1 MAAGEGGADSL
12 PPPSS
17 SLPGPHPGPE
27 RALEE
32 AVASGSLS
40 LAGRR
45 LRHFPGGAARRWDLS
60 DTTQADLSRNRFAE
74 VPEDACHLMSLEGLS
89 LYHNCLRSLPP
100 AMANLQALTHLNVSR
115 NQISALPACLCHL
128 PLKVLIASNNK
139 LSSLPEDIGSL
150 GSLRQLDV
158 SSNELRS
165 LPGSMGGLERLR
177 DLNVRRNQITVL
189 PEELG
194 ELPLVRLDF
203 SCNLVT
209 RLPVCFRHLR
219 HLQCLLLE
227 NNPLQSPP
235 AQVCLKGKIHIFKY
249 LNTEAC
255 GKGRPGLAE
264 LAQGRPAAF
273 GTCLPDDFYPARQ
286 HGGLD
291 SGFHSVDSG
300 SKRWS
305 GNESTDEF
313 SDLSFRIAELARD
326 PKQLREKRGGAG
338 DAGEVE
344 QIDYID
350 SSVNGE
356 EEEEEDSLVEE
367 EAMGGPPPAGR
378 AGKAWS
384 GFPGLAP
391 HEEPQ
396 KHTRIPSQRVGAG
409 EPGLMAGR
417 GGSGAGSARPEFSAE
432 ERRRPE
438 LLQLWQERE
447 RQQQQQQPP
456 PSRWTDSGSSSLAEK
471 GGGLPPPKQPC
482 GQGAEPPAGSPR
494 HSPRSADPPRLC
506 QSSTGASLAT
516 PRNGSVAQR
525 PSSFLFRSS
534 SQKGVQRSLDSPS
547 PELSSPARCRTGTQA
562 SDERQLLAQ
571 LRKAI
576 ESHLNITLAEDLGE
590 ALADGVILCQLANRL
605 CPRSVPFIHVP
616 SPAVPKLNAAK
627 SRKNLQGFLA
637 ACRQLGI
644 PEVSLCG
651 APDIALLLQGNV
663 RGFLCPLEALL
674 LLLHPAAPLA
684 PPGHL
689 AGFAVFYACVMLLLY
704 FAYCQLCGLFF
715 CCCC

>member
-12 PPPSS
+12 PPPSP
-17 SLPGPHPGPE
+17 SLPGPLPGPE

-100 AMANLQALTHLNVSR
+100 AIANLQALTYLNVSR
-115 NQISALPACLCHL
+115 NQISVLPACLCHL

-139 LSSLPEDIGSL
+139 LAALPEDIGSL
-150 GSLRQLDV
+150 SSLRQLDV

-165 LPGSMGGLERLR
+165 LPGSMGSLESLR
-177 DLNVRRNQITVL
+177 DLNIRRNQITVL
-189 PEELG
+189 PEELA

-209 RLPVCFRHLR
+209 RLPVCFRLLR
-219 HLQCLLLE
+219 HLQCILLE
-227 NNPLQSPP
+227 NNPLQFPP

-264 LAQGRPAAF
+264 LAQGRPTGF
-273 GTCLPDDFYPARQ
+273 GTCLPEDFYPARQ
-286 HGGLD
+286 YGGLD
-291 SGFHSVDSG
+291 SGFNSVDSG

-326 PKQLREKRGGAG
+326 PKQLREQRGGAG
-338 DAGEVE
+338 DAGELE

-350 SSVNGE
+350 SSLNGE
-356 EEEEEDSLVEE
+356 EEEEEEDLLVEE
-367 EAMGGPPPAGR
+367 EAMGPPPAGR
-378 AGKAWS
+378 ASKAWT
-384 GFPGLAP
+384 GPPGTASQ
-391 HEEPQ
+391 EEPQ
-396 KHTRIPSQRVGAG
+396 KPARIPSPRAGAAD
-409 EPGLMAGR
+409 PGLAGR
-417 GGSGAGSARPEFSAE
+417 SSSGAPLARPEVSLE

-438 LLQLWQERE
+438 LLLLWQERE
-447 RQQQQQQPP
+447 RQQQQQQQ
-456 PSRWTDSGSSSLAEK
+456 RWSQGAERPDSGSSSLAEK
-471 GGGLPPPKQPC
+471 GTGLPQPKLRAQSTSL
-482 GQGAEPPAGSPR
+482 APR
-494 HSPRSADPPRLC
+494 D
-506 QSSTGASLAT
+506 ASL
-516 PRNGSVAQR
+516 AQR

-534 SQKGVQRSLDSPS
+534 SQKSIQRSSGEYSPP
-547 PELSSPARCRTGTQA
+547 PELNSPLQSRAGSQA
-562 SDERQLLAQ
+562 PGESELLGQ

-576 ESHLNITLAEDLGE
+576 ESHLNLTLAEDLGE

-616 SPAVPKLNAAK
+616 SPAVPKLNPSK
-627 SRKNLQGFLA
+627 GRKNLQSFLA
-637 ACRQLGI
+637 ACRHLGI

-663 RGFLCPLEALL
+663 RGFLCLLEALL
-674 LLLHPAAPLA
+674 LLLHPAAGGPLA
-684 PPGHL
+684 PAALSGQL
-689 AGFAVFYACVMLLLY
+689 AGFGVFYAC
-704 FAYCQLCGLFF
+704 AELCGPRGAGPLDDEDLPGLAATVRALLAADRRSGAL
-715 CCCC
+715 

>member
-12 PPPSS
+12 PPPSP
-17 SLPGPHPGPE
+17 SLPVPLPGPE

-100 AMANLQALTHLNVSR
+100 AIANLQALTYLNISR
-115 NQISALPACLCHL
+115 NQISALPSCLCHL

-139 LSSLPEDIGSL
+139 LASLPDDIGSL

-158 SSNELRS
+158 SSNELQS
-165 LPGSMGGLERLR
+165 LPGSVGGLESLR
-177 DLNVRRNQITVL
+177 DLNIRRNQITIL
-189 PEELG
+189 PEELA

-203 SCNLVT
+203 SCNLVA

-219 HLQCLLLE
+219 HLQCILLE
-227 NNPLQSPP
+227 NNPLQFPP

-249 LNTEAC
+249 LNIEAC
-255 GKGRPGLAE
+255 SKARSDLAE
-264 LAQGRPAAF
+264 FAQGRPAGF
-273 GTCLPDDFYPARQ
+273 GTCLPEDFYPARQ
-286 HGGLD
+286 YGGLD
-291 SGFHSVDSG
+291 SGFNSVDSG

-326 PKQLREKRGGAG
+326 PKQLKEKRGGAA
-338 DAGEVE
+338 DTSELE

-356 EEEEEDSLVEE
+356 EEEEEEGVVEE
-367 EAMGGPPPAGR
+367 EGMAPPPAGR
-378 AGKAWS
+378 TGKAWT
-384 GFPGLAP
+384 GFPGTAS
-391 HEEPQ
+391 HEEHQ
-396 KHTRIPSQRVGAG
+396 KPARSSSQRAG
-409 EPGLMAGR
+409 TAEPGVTGR
-417 GGSGAGSARPEFSAE
+417 NSSGASLPRPELSTE

-447 RQQQQQQPP
+447 RQQQQRPQ
-456 PSRWTDSGSSSLAEK
+456 WTQGTEKLGSSLVENSSSLSQLK
-471 GGGLPPPKQPC
+471 HC
-482 GQGAEPPAGSPR
+482 SQGAEQLAGSPR
-494 HSPRSADPPRLC
+494 QGPRYADPLLS
-506 QSSTGASLAT
+506 QSSTAASPV
-516 PRNGSVAQR
+516 PRDASSVQR
-525 PSSFLFRSS
+525 PPSFLFRSS
-534 SQKGVQRSLDSPS
+534 SRKSIQQSSGSLS
-547 PELSSPARCRTGTQA
+547 PELGGPLRSRAGSRALE
-562 SDERQLLAQ
+562 ERELLSQ

-576 ESHLNITLAEDLGE
+576 ESRLNLTLAEDLGE
-590 ALADGVILCQLANRL
+590 ALADGVILCQLANHL

-616 SPAVPKLNAAK
+616 SPAVPKLNAVQ
-627 SRKNLQGFLA
+627 SRKNVQSFLA

-651 APDIALLLQGNV
+651 VSDIALLLQGNV
-663 RGFLCPLEALL
+663 RGFLRLLEALL
-674 LLLHPAAPLA
+674 LRPAAGSPLVPA
-684 PPGHL
+684 ALSDHL
-689 AGFAVFYACVMLLLY
+689 TGFGVFYAFVMLLLY
-704 FAYCQLCGLFF
+704 FAYCKLCGY

>member
-12 PPPSS
+12 PPPSP
-17 SLPGPHPGPE
+17 SLPGLLPGPE

-32 AVASGSLS
+32 AVVSGSLC

-100 AMANLQALTHLNVSR
+100 AIANLQALTYLNVSR
-115 NQISALPACLCHL
+115 NQISALPACLCRL
-128 PLKVLIASNNK
+128 PLKVLIANNNK
-139 LSSLPEDIGSL
+139 LAALPEDIGSL
-150 GSLRQLDV
+150 SSLRQLDV

-165 LPGSMGGLERLR
+165 LPGSMAGLESLR
-177 DLNVRRNQITVL
+177 DLNVRRNQIAVL
-189 PEELG
+189 PEELA

-209 RLPVCFRHLR
+209 RLPVCFRLLR
-219 HLQCLLLE
+219 HLQCILLE
-227 NNPLQSPP
+227 NNPLQFPP

-249 LNTEAC
+249 LNMEAC
-255 GKGRPGLAE
+255 SKGRPGLAE
-264 LAQGRPAAF
+264 LAQGRPTGF
-273 GTCLPDDFYPARQ
+273 GTCLAEDFYPARQ
-286 HGGLD
+286 YGGLD
-291 SGFHSVDSG
+291 SGFNSVDSG

-313 SDLSFRIAELARD
+313 CDLSFRIAELARD
-326 PKQLREKRGGAG
+326 PKQLREQRGGAG
-338 DAGEVE
+338 DAGELE

-350 SSVNGE
+350 SSLNGE
-356 EEEEEDSLVEE
+356 EEEEEEEEDLLGEE
-367 EAMGGPPPAGR
+367 EATGPPPAGR
-378 AGKAWS
+378 ASKAWT
-384 GFPGLAP
+384 GPPGTAS
-391 HEEPQ
+391 HEDPQ
-396 KHTRIPSQRVGAG
+396 KPARIPSQRAGAVD
-409 EPGLMAGR
+409 PGLTGR
-417 GGSGAGSARPEFSAE
+417 SSSGGPLARPEVSLE

-447 RQQQQQQPP
+447 RQQQQP
-456 PSRWTDSGSSSLAEK
+456 RWSQGAERPDSSLAEK
-471 GGGLPPPKQPC
+471 GSGLPRLKPR
-482 GQGAEPPAGSPR
+482 GQAVRQPAGSPR
-494 HSPRSADPPRLC
+494 HSPCSADPLLC
-506 QSSTGASLAT
+506 QSSSLAPRDASL
-516 PRNGSVAQR
+516 AQR

-534 SQKGVQRSLDSPS
+534 SQKSIQCTSDSP
-547 PELSSPARCRTGTQA
+547 PPDLSSPSRSRAGSQA
-562 SDERQLLAQ
+562 PGEQELLSQ

-576 ESHLNITLAEDLGE
+576 ESHLNLTLAEDLGE

-616 SPAVPKLNAAK
+616 SPAVPKLNASK
-627 SRKNLQGFLA
+627 GRKNLQSFLA

-663 RGFLCPLEALL
+663 RGFLCLLEAL
-674 LLLHPAAPLA
+674 LLLHPAAGGPLA
-684 PPGHL
+684 PAALSGHL
-689 AGFAVFYACVMLLLY
+689 AGFGVFYACVMLMLY
-704 FAYCQLCGLFF
+704 FAYCQLCGF

>member
-1 MAAGEGGADSL
+1 MAAGEGGAESL
-12 PPPSS
+12 PPPSP
-17 SLPGPHPGPE
+17 SLPGLLPGPE

-100 AMANLQALTHLNVSR
+100 AIANLQALTHLNISR

-139 LSSLPEDIGSL
+139 LASLPEDIGSL

-165 LPGSMGGLERLR
+165 LPGSMGGLECLR
-177 DLNVRRNQITVL
+177 DLSVRRNQITIL
-189 PEELG
+189 PEELA

-227 NNPLQSPP
+227 NNPLQFPP

-249 LNTEAC
+249 LNVEAC
-255 GKGRPGLAE
+255 GKGRPDLAE
-264 LAQGRPAAF
+264 LTQGRPAGF

-338 DAGEVE
+338 DAGELE
-344 QIDYID
+344 QFDYID

-356 EEEEEDSLVEE
+356 EEEEEDSLAEE
-367 EAMGGPPPAGR
+367 EAMGPPPAGR
-378 AGKAWS
+378 TGKAWT
-384 GFPGLAP
+384 GFPGTAP

-396 KHTRIPSQRVGAG
+396 KHARIPSQRVGTA
-409 EPGLMAGR
+409 EPGLMTGR
-417 GGSGAGSARPEFSAE
+417 SSSGAGLAKPEFSAE

-447 RQQQQQQPP
+447 RQHQ
-456 PSRWTDSGSSSLAEK
+456 RWTQGAERPDSSSSLAEK
-471 GGGLPPPKQPC
+471 GSGLPKPKHP
-482 GQGAEPPAGSPR
+482 GQGAEQPAGSPR
-494 HSPRSADPPRLC
+494 HSPRSADPLLR
-506 QSSTGASLAT
+506 QSSTAASLVPCNA
-516 PRNGSVAQR
+516 SLAQR

-534 SQKGVQRSLDSPS
+534 SQKSIQRSLDSPS
-547 PELSSPARCRTGTQA
+547 PELSSPSRSRAGSQA
-562 SDERQLLAQ
+562 PDERELLGQ

-576 ESHLNITLAEDLGE
+576 ESHLNLTLAEDLGE

-627 SRKNLQGFLA
+627 SRKNLQSFLA

-644 PEVSLCG
+644 AEVSLCG
-651 APDIALLLQGNV
+651 ASDIALLLQGNV
-663 RGFLCPLEALL
+663 RGFLCLLEALL
-674 LLLHPAAPLA
+674 LLLHPAAGGPLA
-684 PPGHL
+684 PTALPAHL
-689 AGFAVFYACVMLLLY
+689 AGFGVFYACVMLLLY
-704 FAYCQLCGLFF
+704 FAYCQLCGF
-715 CCCC
+715 CCC

>member
-12 PPPSS
+12 PPPSP
-17 SLPGPHPGPE
+17 SLPGPLPGPE

-100 AMANLQALTHLNVSR
+100 AIANLQALTHLNVSR
-115 NQISALPACLCHL
+115 NQISALPACLCRL

-139 LSSLPEDIGSL
+139 LASLPEDIGSL

-165 LPGSMGGLERLR
+165 LPGSMGGLECLR
-177 DLNVRRNQITVL
+177 DLNVRRNQITIL
-189 PEELG
+189 PEELA

-219 HLQCLLLE
+219 SLQCLLLE
-227 NNPLQSPP
+227 NNPLQFPP

-249 LNTEAC
+249 LNVEAC
-255 GKGRPGLAE
+255 GKGRPDLAE
-264 LAQGRPAAF
+264 LAQGRPAGF
-273 GTCLPDDFYPARQ
+273 GTCLPDDFYLARQ

-338 DAGEVE
+338 DAGELE

-356 EEEEEDSLVEE
+356 EEEEDSLVEE
-367 EAMGGPPPAGR
+367 EAMGPPPAGR
-378 AGKAWS
+378 ASKAWS
-384 GFPGLAP
+384 GFPGTAP

-396 KHTRIPSQRVGAG
+396 KHARIPSQRVGAA
-409 EPGLMAGR
+409 EPGLTTGR
-417 GGSGAGSARPEFSAE
+417 SSSGAGLAKPEFSAE

-447 RQQQQQQPP
+447 RQHQ
-456 PSRWTDSGSSSLAEK
+456 RWTQGAERPDSSSLAEK
-471 GGGLPPPKQPC
+471 GSGLPQPKHP
-482 GQGAEPPAGSPR
+482 GQGAEQPAGSPR
-494 HSPRSADPPRLC
+494 HSPRSADPLLC
-506 QSSTGASLAT
+506 QSSTAASLA
-516 PRNGSVAQR
+516 PRDASLAQR

-534 SQKGVQRSLDSPS
+534 SQKSTQRSSDSPS
-547 PELSSPARCRTGTQA
+547 PELSSPSRSRAGSQA
-562 SDERQLLAQ
+562 PDERELLGQ

-576 ESHLNITLAEDLGE
+576 ESHLNLILAEDLGE

-627 SRKNLQGFLA
+627 SRKNLQSFLA

-651 APDIALLLQGNV
+651 GPDIALLLQGNV
-663 RGFLCPLEALL
+663 RGFLCLLEAL
-674 LLLHPAAPLA
+674 LLLHPAAGGTLA
-684 PPGHL
+684 PAALHGHL
-689 AGFAVFYACVMLLLY
+689 AGFGVFYACVMLLLY
-704 FAYCQLCGLFF
+704 FAYCQLCGF